1 MSYNR
6 TILHKNY
13 GYSPI
18 FAQNQT
24 ISAKTGGQNACQ
36 SFRIRVIFLLA
47 SRLLLSTT
55 FMYLWVVVILL

>member
-6 TILHKNY
+6 QILHKNTD
-13 GYSPI
+13 I
-18 FAQNQT
+18 VRFFAQNQT
-24 ISAKTGGQNACQ
+24 ISAKTDGQNVCQ